1 MVGRPL
7 LCFGCSSA
15 YVLPQCLRCCPF
27 VRRGAATSAASNTS
41 RRLLQRHSNPL
52 TRLCPVFVGHHNHSY
67 GALWAPSYVALV
79 SMSIV
84 IIDIVAFCALRARQR
99 STDFV
104 YGVGAV
110 LYVALA
116 ALLTLIGLAKT
127 NVQTVLEG
135 VCGPWPRLRGA
146 DPRRTGC
153 LSCSGP
159 RVCGGALVQDSD
171 SSHPIHHRDGHQAD
185 HCLKLHYGPVHGH
198 SDPCAACAR

>member
-1 MVGRPL
+1 MWVVGRPL

-15 YVLPQCLRCCPF
+15 YVLPQCLCCCPF
-27 VRRGAATSAASNTS
+27 VSRGGATSNTS
-41 RRLLQRHSNPL
+41 RCLSQRHRNPL

-79 SMSIV
+79 SMAIV

-146 DPRRTGC
+146 DPRRMGMPVVRRAKSLLRSIGTRFRPK
-153 LSCSGP
+153 SSHSPPRWTPSGP
-159 RVCGGALVQDSD
+159 LPQAALWS
-171 SSHPIHHRDGHQAD
+171 
-185 HCLKLHYGPVHGH
+185 CTWEF
-198 SDPCAACAR
+198 